1 MHPYSPW
8 APSVHTH
15 RPNAQ
20 ITQPPCRSAKLRVT
34 QAQNR
39 SSDRDTRLCC
49 STYCVTPLGAR
60 LASDWPRLAAAIAV
74 SKCERSS
81 HELISAFAATA
92 VPSDQPSEEKALIN
106 RAGIAMQTRSA
117 IKKAI
122 LLVSENN
129 GHLSQSERAFQTG
142 GKTRATC
149 QCADTTLLVSL
160 NMASAPVGCMYR
172 VTPIYEEIS
181 GVELPDCMYRVANVY
196 GETCAA
202 NVPNGGVSG
211 SCSVNVS
218 SRNHVGSG
226 CDSCLPVCSRVSN

>member
-1 MHPYSPW
+1 MTSQGLSIVLNPLGKLCSARGGARIYLGLGIFLQTIHTGPTFCEPPLPPLGSRDLYIDNVVSPFMHPYSPW

-117 IKKAI
+117 IKK
-122 LLVSENN
+122 SN
-129 GHLSQSERAFQTG
+129 
-142 GKTRATC
+142 
-149 QCADTTLLVSL
+149 
-160 NMASAPVGCMYR
+160 P
-172 VTPIYEEIS
+172 S
-181 GVELPDCMYRVANVY
+181 GIRK
-196 GETCAA
+196 
-202 NVPNGGVSG
+202 
-211 SCSVNVS
+211 
-218 SRNHVGSG
+218 
-226 CDSCLPVCSRVSN
+226 